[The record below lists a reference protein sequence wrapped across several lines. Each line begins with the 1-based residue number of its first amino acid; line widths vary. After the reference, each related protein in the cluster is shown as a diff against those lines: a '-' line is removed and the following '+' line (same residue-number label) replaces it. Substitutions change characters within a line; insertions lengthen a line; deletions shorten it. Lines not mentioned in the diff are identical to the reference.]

1 MQLNNLKELARSQ
14 PSGAAGQCC
23 LSLHTAAGEKHTCLH
38 TAGEKH
44 TSLPY
49 CGSEEPS
56 SAALYYIYKTAVH
69 IISSDRSS
77 YIVMMC

>member
-23 LSLHTAAGEKHTCLH
+23 LSLHTA
-38 TAGEKH
+38 GEKH

-49 CGSEEPS
+49 RGSEEPS